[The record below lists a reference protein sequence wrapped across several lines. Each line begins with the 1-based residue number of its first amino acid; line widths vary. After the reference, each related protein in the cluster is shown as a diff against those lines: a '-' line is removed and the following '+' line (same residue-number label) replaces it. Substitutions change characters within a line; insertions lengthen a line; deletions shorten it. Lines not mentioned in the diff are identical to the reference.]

1 MVEYSEA
8 FVAFDVAK
16 NKHAAAIAD
25 GGRGSEVRFL
35 GDVANTPAAIERLI
49 RKLAGRYGKLHI
61 CYEAGPTGYGLYRQI
76 QALGHACLV
85 VAPALIPKRPGERV
99 KTNRRDA
106 VTLARLHRAG
116 ELTGVWVPDATHEA
130 VRDLVRAREAAA
142 DDRRRKRQQL
152 LSFLLRHGR
161 VYSGSGHWT
170 LAHRRWLAQQSF
182 EHPAQQIV
190 FQEAIDAIGDAD
202 QRLRRLEQ
210 QLAAIVPS
218 WSMAPVVEAY
228 QAMRG
233 ASFIVAVTFAAEIG
247 DVRRFDNPR
256 QLMSFLGLVPA
267 ESSTGETVRRKG
279 LTLAGNRRARRV
291 LVEAAWTYR
300 YPARVSETSEDQAR
314 RATQNHPRH
323 CLEGASPVMRPVSPA
338 KRRRQETAGCGGC
351 HCARDGGLP
360 VGNRPRGGARLSWHQ
375 IPGCTVPG
383 AEPRWGTPVP
393 SHVAGHL
400 VRRPSSRPRKAPR
413 RRHGRR

>member
-1 MVEYSEA
+1 MGEYSEG

-16 NKHAAAIAD
+16 NKHAVAVAD

-35 GDVANTPAAIERLI
+35 GDVANTPAGVERLI
-49 RKLAGRYGKLHI
+49 RKLAGRYGKLHV
-61 CYEAGPTGYGLYRQI
+61 CYEAGPTGYGLHRQL
-76 QALGHACLV
+76 QALGHDCLV

-190 FQEAIDAIGDAD
+190 FQEAIDAIADAE

-210 QLAAIVPS
+210 QLAGIVPS

-247 DVRRFDNPR
+247 DLRRFDNPR

-291 LVEAAWTYR
+291 LIEAAWTYR
-300 YPARVSETSEDQAR
+300 YPARVSETLR
-314 RATQNHPRH
+314 VR
-323 CLEGASPVMRPVSPA
+323 LEGLPKAIRDIAWKGQVRL
-338 KRRRQETAGCGGC
+338 
-351 HCARDGGLP
+351 CARYRRLSGAGKKLP
-360 VGNRPRGGARLSWHQ
+360 VVVAAIAREMAAFLWA
-375 IPGCTVPG
+375 IGR
-383 AEPRWGTPVP
+383 A
-393 SHVAGHL
+393 VA
-400 VRRPSSRPRKAPR
+400 PA
-413 RRHGRR
+413 

>member
-1 MVEYSEA
+1 MGECSEA

-16 NKHAAAIAD
+16 TKHAVAIAD
-25 GGRGSEVRFL
+25 VGRGGEVRFV
-35 GDVANTPAAIERLI
+35 GEIASSPGAVERLI
-49 RKLAGRYGKLHI
+49 GKLAGRYGKLHF

-76 QALGHACLV
+76 EALGHPCLV

-116 ELTGVWVPDATHEA
+116 ELTGVWVPDAVHEA
-130 VRDLVRAREAAA
+130 VRDLVRARETAA

-161 VYSGSGHWT
+161 VYSGGGHWT
-170 LAHRRWLAQQSF
+170 LAHRRWLAKQSF
-182 EHPAQQIV
+182 AHPAQQIV
-190 FQEAIDAIGDAD
+190 FQEAIDAIGDAA
-202 QRLRRLEQ
+202 QRLHRLEQ
-210 QLAAIVPS
+210 QLVAIVPS

-247 DVRRFDNPR
+247 DVCRFDNPR

-267 ESSTGETVRRKG
+267 ESSTGEAVRRKG

-291 LVEAAWTYR
+291 LVEAAWIYR
-300 YPARVSETSEDQAR
+300 YPARVSETLRAR
-314 RATQNHPRH
+314 I
-323 CLEGASPVMRPVSPA
+323 EGLPKIVRDIAWKGQVRL
-338 KRRRQETAGCGGC
+338 
-351 HCARDGGLP
+351 CARY
-360 VGNRPRGGARLSWHQ
+360 RRLSATGKKLP
-375 IPGCTVPG
+375 IV
-383 AEPRWGTPVP
+383 
-393 SHVAGHL
+393 VAAIAREMAAFLWAIGRE
-400 VRRPSSRPRKAPR
+400 VAPA
-413 RRHGRR
+413 